1 MDENCICKDITM
13 MSKEVY
19 ILNLFNQ
26 CYLEYNLMIEY
37 EGWNVDGQ

>member
-13 MSKEVY
+13 MRKEVY

-26 CYLEYNLMIEY
+26 CYLEYNFMIEH
-37 EGWNVDGQ
+37 EGWNIDGQ

>member
-1 MDENCICKDITM
+1 MR
-13 MSKEVY
+13 KEVY